1 MNQPLHH
8 GDERLPAVRAR
19 LFLLVRSLWK
29 SGVVQ
34 VPLALQK
41 GESQALQLLHP
52 LWQRLRVELLGEQL
66 LRDILPAIERHLI
79 SEGQLQRKECSL
91 TPNGPVDWPATWRRQ
106 IGRPTNSAIITRHWT
121 RSLDLPENHLA
132 YYALKAV
139 AHDAQAAL
147 YLSSDTHHS
156 LALAEHAPL
165 RRLRDQTHLR
175 LQRPPWNKLFAKR
188 NEHLKSNLPL
198 LTQEPAAFLAH
209 RSSHLSAHPAYIALL
224 AWWQQWQGW
233 QQPATGPHSLLDPE
247 LEPKLLFEL
256 LLLFEVVAALAY
268 YFPIRQTRALAQSSQ
283 QPAFVAQT
291 PTGQLALFYQ
301 TGKMFKNQRSLKD
314 IWGIPDIVLRLPGSE
329 PSYLILDAKNYGPNA
344 HTQAIYKMLGY
355 LYQFGYNAT
364 GEHYFNKVLA
374 GVLAFSTN
382 EREGYGLRNWQ
393 EAAPNAQALMSF
405 VLPPL
410 PDEQFTGLQELIAWL
425 VEQIKANRKK

>member
-8 GDERLPAVRAR
+8 ADERLPAVRAR

-41 GESQALQLLHP
+41 GESQGLQLLHP
-52 LWQRLRVELLGEQL
+52 LWQRLRVELLGQQL

-79 SEGQLQRKECSL
+79 SEGQLERKEGSL

-106 IGRPTNSAIITRHWT
+106 LARPTNSPIITRHWT

-147 YLSSDTHHS
+147 SRLSNVAHS
-156 LALAEHAPL
+156 FASADYAPL
-165 RRLRDQTHLR
+165 RQLRDQTHLR
-175 LQRPPWNKLFAKR
+175 LQRQPWNKLLAKR
-188 NEHLKSNLPL
+188 SEHLKKSWLRFTKNP
-198 LTQEPAAFLAH
+198 TTFLAH
-209 RSSHLSAHPAYIALL
+209 RSSHLSGYPAYIALL

-233 QQPATGPHSLLDPE
+233 QQPITGEHNLLDPE
-247 LEPKLLFEL
+247 LEPKWLFEL
-256 LLLFEVVAALAY
+256 LLLFEVVAALAK
-268 YFPIRQTRALAQSSQ
+268 YFPIRQTRALAQGSQ

-291 PTGQLALFYQ
+291 PSGPLALFYQ
-301 TGKMFKNQRSLKD
+301 TGKMFNKQRSLKD
-314 IWGIPDIVLRLPGSE
+314 IWGIPDIVLRLPGNE
-329 PSYLILDAKNYGPNA
+329 PTYLILDAKNYGPSA

-364 GEHYFNKVLA
+364 GEHHFNKVLA

-382 EREGYGLRNWQ
+382 EREGYQLRNWQ
-393 EAAPNAQALMSF
+393 ETAPNAQALMSF

-410 PDEQFTGLQELIAWL
+410 PDEQFTGLQELITWL
-425 VEQIKANRKK
+425 VEQIKR